1 MTKKE
6 EKEKILNKEIES
18 WSSFE
23 YAMREEDR
31 ILFNKMLNEYQKE
44 EYTKASNAKGEYN
57 SATESLFMVLI
68 FQQQKMI
75 SKLIDKIS
83 KYK

>member
-6 EKEKILNKEIES
+6 EQEKILNKEIES

-31 ILFNKMLNEYQKE
+31 ILFKKMLNECQKE
-44 EYTKASNAKGEYN
+44 EE
-57 SATESLFMVLI
+57 
-68 FQQQKMI
+68 
-75 SKLIDKIS
+75 
-83 KYK
+83 

>member
-6 EKEKILNKEIES
+6 EQEKILNKEIES

-31 ILFNKMLNEYQKE
+31 ILFKKMLNECQKE
-44 EYTKASNAKGEYN
+44 EEYSKASDAKGKYN
-57 SATESLFMVLI
+57 STESLFLALI
-68 FQQQKMI
+68 FHQQKMI
-75 SKLIDKIS
+75 SKLIDKLS
-83 KYK
+83 EYK